1 MNKWFHLNQK
11 PKLNRPIFVAA
22 WPGMGKVAFTAV
34 AYLKKQF
41 EAQVLGDIKAPE
53 FFAPTGSVVRQQVIR
68 PPEPADNRFYFYQSP
83 KGGSDII
90 FFLGSAQPV
99 PHMEY
104 QFAHRILDVAEFFG
118 VKRIYTTAAAPSDM
132 QMHDTPRVFAV
143 PNHSEILKELLN
155 QEVHFMGDGTIAG
168 MNGLLISVARERDI
182 EGVCLL
188 GEIPFFTVQIEYPKA
203 SLQILEVLSKMLNHQ
218 VDLVD
223 LELYTEE
230 KEKDIEPLAH
240 LLGRERPEQHKSE
253 LGEMTHPSIPL
264 QDEKVPKA
272 VKSRIE
278 KLFKQAEFDLT
289 YKSKMRLKEELDNW
303 GVFRDYE
310 DRFLDLF
317 KARGD
322 S

>member
-1 MNKWFHLNQK
+1 MKNWFHLNQK
-11 PKLNRPIFVAA
+11 PKLNHPVLVAA

-34 AYLKKQF
+34 AYLKRQF
-41 EAQVLGDIKAPE
+41 NAQVLGDIKAPE
-53 FFAPTGSVVRQQVIR
+53 FFAPTGSTVRQQVIR

-83 KGGSDII
+83 NGGSDVI

-104 QFAHRILDVAEFFG
+104 QFAHRILDVAELFG
-118 VKRIYTTAAAPSDM
+118 VERIYTTAAAPSDM
-132 QMHDTPRVFAV
+132 QLRDTSRVFAV
-143 PNHSEILKELLN
+143 PNDSNILKELLN
-155 QEVHFMGDGTIAG
+155 HEVHFMGDGTIAG
-168 MNGLLISVARERDI
+168 MNGLLISVARERKI
-182 EGVCLL
+182 EGICLL
-188 GEIPFFTVQIEYPKA
+188 GEIPFFTVQVEFPKA
-203 SLQILEVLSKMLNHQ
+203 SLRILEVLSKMLNHQ

-223 LELYTEE
+223 LELYAEE

-240 LLGRERPEQHKSE
+240 LLGKERPDQHRPE
-253 LGEMTHPSIPL
+253 MGESGHPVIPL
-264 QDEKVPKA
+264 QDDKVPQS
-272 VKSRIE
+272 VKTRIE